1 MQQLVFII
9 QTVGP
14 VFLIIALGYLLR
26 RLGLINQNF
35 ISLSS
40 QIVFNV
46 SLPVLI
52 FLELIELDI
61 GEAFPA
67 GQIGYIYIGTLIFF
81 AFLWLGARPFIHDGR
96 DLGVFIQG
104 SFRSNF
110 AIVGL
115 AVISNVFGKEGLAR
129 GSLVLGS
136 IVPLYN
142 TLAVIALTIPK
153 NQGERISLGHTIFE
167 ILKNPLIIGAIF
179 AVPFAYFNVS
189 LPPLFRT
196 TGEYLADIALPIALL
211 GIGGTLHIREI
222 KQVSMVAVVAM
233 ILKTV
238 LSPLLLTY
246 GAFLFGVR
254 GLSLGILFILFGA
267 PTAIASFIMA
277 EAMDCNSKLAG
288 QIVLISTLASIVTI
302 SAGLYILL
310 KTGLIQVG

>member
-1 MQQLVFII
+1 MQQLGFII

-26 RLGLINQNF
+26 KLGFINQTF
-35 ISLSS
+35 ITISS
-40 QIVFNV
+40 RLVFNV

-52 FLELIELDI
+52 FMELIELDI
-61 GEAFPA
+61 GTAFPA
-67 GQIGYIYIGTLIFF
+67 GQIGYIYISTLIFF
-81 AFLWLGARPFIHDGR
+81 AVLWIAARPFIPEGR

-136 IVPLYN
+136 IIPLYN
-142 TLAVIALTIPK
+142 TLAVIALTVPK
-153 NQGERISLGHTIFE
+153 NQGARISVGHTIFE
-167 ILKNPLIIGAIF
+167 VIKNPLILGALF
-179 AVPFAYFNVS
+179 ALPFAYSSIS
-189 LPPLFRT
+189 LPQLLRT
-196 TGEYLADIALPIALL
+196 TGEYLADIALPIALI

-222 KQVSMVAVVAM
+222 TKVSSAAIFAM

-246 GAFLFGVR
+246 GAFVFGVR
-254 GLSLGILFILFGA
+254 GLSLGVFFILFGS

-288 QIVLISTLASIVTI
+288 HIVLLSTLASILTI
-302 SAGLYILL
+302 STGLFILL
-310 KTGLIQVG
+310 KSGLIRVG